1 MLIKAAIN
9 GGRTKADHAAV
20 PVSPL
25 ELAADVVNC
34 LNAGAG
40 AIHLHV
46 RSTSIDDGLDSEKE
60 SLDAE
65 EVARTLLAV
74 RPVAPGARIGIST
87 GAWILPD
94 PTARLRALERWRVL
108 PDFASVNFSE
118 DGAAEVATLLLSRG
132 VDVEA
137 GLSDPSAAKVFLNS
151 GLVSRCFRVLLEPQE
166 QDLEMLSFLLGSEE
180 YVVAVDRVREV
191 LTPREITPVPHAANY
206 LLGVCSLRGIV
217 MPIID
222 LNRRLGLATSERDEK
237 SRIIVVSL
245 GHDDQVGLFVDRVR
259 GVVRFTQSSVQPAPD
274 TVEQGAGAE
283 FLKGIARKNDRLYI
297 LLDVEKAIGS

>member
-1 MLIKAAIN
+1 MDILAARKKAAE
-9 GGRTKADHAAV
+9 RAKAAKPEPAAPV
-20 PVSPL
+20 EQPEAETAPAEPAAEVPPIPETPFVPDKPVSAPQQ
-25 ELAADVVNC
+25 A
-34 LNAGAG
+34 
-40 AIHLHV
+40 
-46 RSTSIDDGLDSEKE
+46 SESACGSGPPE
-60 SLDAE
+60 AQ
-65 EVARTLLAV
+65 AV
-74 RPVAPGARIGIST
+74 RPCATMADTPLSPEQAGGADR
-87 GAWILPD
+87 
-94 PTARLRALERWRVL
+94 EQ
-108 PDFASVNFSE
+108 
-118 DGAAEVATLLLSRG
+118 
-132 VDVEA
+132 
-137 GLSDPSAAKVFLNS
+137 
-151 GLVSRCFRVLLEPQE
+151 EPQE

-222 LNRRLGLATSERDEK
+222 LNLRLRLSASIRDEK

-259 GVVRFTQSSVQPAPD
+259 GVVRFAPSAIQPAPE

-297 LLDVEKAIGS
+297 LLDVEKAIGA

>member
-1 MLIKAAIN
+1 MDILAARKKAAE
-9 GGRTKADHAAV
+9 RAKAAKPEPRAPVEQPEAETAPAEPTAEVPPIADAPFAPDK
-20 PVSPL
+20 PVSAPQQAY
-25 ELAADVVNC
+25 ETAF
-34 LNAGAG
+34 GAG
-40 AIHLHV
+40 PP
-46 RSTSIDDGLDSEKE
+46 
-60 SLDAE
+60 
-65 EVARTLLAV
+65 EVPAV
-74 RPVAPGARIGIST
+74 RPGATVADTELSPEQAGGADR
-87 GAWILPD
+87 
-94 PTARLRALERWRVL
+94 EQ
-108 PDFASVNFSE
+108 
-118 DGAAEVATLLLSRG
+118 
-132 VDVEA
+132 
-137 GLSDPSAAKVFLNS
+137 
-151 GLVSRCFRVLLEPQE
+151 EPQE

-222 LNRRLGLATSERDEK
+222 LNLRLGLSASVRDEK

-259 GVVRFTQSSVQPAPD
+259 GVVRFAPSAIQPAPE

-297 LLDVEKAIGS
+297 LLDVEKAIGA